1 VTRRSRAGTVALA
14 LVVAVAGCATSGA
27 HRLAERLPAE
37 LPDALTLAGWDRF
50 AGQAQMGDAVVVY
63 ELYVNPIRP
72 ALYEITRYRLTSTAR
87 DRRQQTEKVL
97 WNPATGSREPLRAFE
112 WIHKRTWKTLWL
124 GDPGEWRR
132 IEPQTPA
139 YESEMRNAIR
149 VYQLH
154 NERRTY

>member
-1 VTRRSRAGTVALA
+1 MTRRLLAGAGLA
-14 LVVAVAGCATSGA
+14 LILAGCATSGA
-27 HRLAERLPAE
+27 RRLAERLPAE

-87 DRRQQTEKVL
+87 GRRQQTEKVL
-97 WNPATGSREPLRAFE
+97 WNPATGLREPLRAFE